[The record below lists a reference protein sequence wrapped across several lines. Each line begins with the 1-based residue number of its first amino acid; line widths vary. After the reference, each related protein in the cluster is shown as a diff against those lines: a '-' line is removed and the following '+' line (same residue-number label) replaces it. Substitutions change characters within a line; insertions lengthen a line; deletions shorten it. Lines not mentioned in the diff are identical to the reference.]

1 LLSLLVDIEDRVALR
16 WWLGHGSPSKR
27 RNAHHRLRQHCEQA
41 NVSPKIALDACVAG
55 QLDLPNTT
63 DLIDKY
69 RELTSILDDLRQ
81 RELSNVVDTL
91 MPDESDACSVI
102 REAAVLN
109 LAEMETPDDLLDCI
123 RTIVTQPEIPE
134 KADYVRVMSLHKSK
148 GLTSKVTIVSGCTQ
162 GLIPFVKS
170 DAPPSEVTATIQEQ
184 RRLFY
189 VAITRCTQTLVISSF
204 THIPRQLAWKL
215 GALVVPGPGPNGPTI
230 ASQFLD
236 ELGPDAPAS
245 KRGSLW
251 SQNGYAE

>member
-1 LLSLLVDIEDRVALR
+1 MA
-16 WWLGHGSPSKR
+16 PST
-27 RNAHHRLRQHCEQA
+27 
-41 NVSPKIALDACVAG
+41 ALDACVAG